1 MIVLQVYVKTYENFF
16 YVNVIKSVDSG
27 SVGLER
33 VKSLYFFR
41 FFFFFFATWGFKIRA
56 SHILGGCS
64 YCLSHSTSPFL

>member
-1 MIVLQVYVKTYENFF
+1 MMIVLQVYVKTYENFF

-41 FFFFFFATWGFKIRA
+41 FFFFFGNM
-56 SHILGGCS
+56 GV
-64 YCLSHSTSPFL
+64 